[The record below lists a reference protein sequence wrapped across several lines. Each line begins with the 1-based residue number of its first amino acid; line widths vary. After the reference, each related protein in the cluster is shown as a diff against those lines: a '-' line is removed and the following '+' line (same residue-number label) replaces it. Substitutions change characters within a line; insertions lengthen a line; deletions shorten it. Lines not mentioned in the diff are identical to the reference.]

1 MPVLAS
7 KLVGPAPR
15 APLVARPRLATM
27 LDVATTRPL
36 TVVTAPAGWG
46 KTTLLSEW
54 ARDTR
59 RGPTAWMT
67 IEPGDDSD
75 SLWTHLHASL
85 SAAGAI
91 GGYGR
96 RPVPVPL
103 SVSRRVY
110 LCELATVLADSPVPV
125 RIVLDDLHHLADPDA
140 SRDLDFLLR
149 HAEAL
154 RLVVAARTEPSLALH
169 RWRLGGELTEIGAD
183 DLAFTVAETADAL
196 AQHGVDLP
204 APDVDALRVHTE
216 GWPAGIRLMTRV
228 MCGQADPVQLVDRL
242 TGDQPAIAEYLD
254 REVLA
259 CQSPYERDFLLATS
273 VSPRLHGSLADA
285 LTGGTDGERI
295 LGEFVR
301 RGAFTVEIPGEPGWY
316 RYHPLFAALLRS
328 RLRRASPDR
337 FSELHGRAAD
347 WFASHGRSGAA
358 LDQALA
364 GRDWHRATAVL
375 FGHWHR
381 IATCPDGP
389 GTGGAAPPPEDVL
402 HAAPE
407 LALAY
412 AAHLLSVQD
421 GIGAETFLRLAG
433 AGLNRHRADRGS
445 PARTVYTVLRLALA
459 RQEANPAAVEAIARR
474 LLVDVNSG
482 HADHNVRVRAIARTA
497 LGAAQ
502 LAAGD
507 RGAAERNLVAGA
519 HVADRA
525 FLPCARHACSAR
537 LAVLWAGRG
546 ELGHA
551 ERVAQEVLRAP
562 TCTGRCGAD
571 RRAAAYLAL
580 ATVSFERDRLVDA
593 DRYLDLAANQPQHD
607 PFVAAGVATTRIAVH
622 HARADLAAAYDTLR
636 AARRDREAIATAYL
650 RERLTVA
657 EAELRIGCGDTA
669 MARALLQPMLDAV
682 REPPPDLAVILARS
696 YLYDGDHRAAARAL
710 PQWADTGAGPLALRL
725 DAGLLAALAAHRGAD
740 PRRAGD
746 ILERTLELA
755 EPEGFRRPFTRGGQR
770 VRRLLANHLDA
781 GTARWSWVRDL
792 VETGAERA
800 AAAARAPSLVE
811 SLTDRELT
819 VLRYLQ
825 GTMANSEIA
834 GDLSVSVNTVKTH
847 VRNIYRKLAVTG
859 RRAAVRRARELTL
872 L

>member
-1 MPVLAS
+1 
-7 KLVGPAPR
+7 
-15 APLVARPRLATM
+15 
-27 LDVATTRPL
+27 
-36 TVVTAPAGWG
+36 
-46 KTTLLSEW
+46 
-54 ARDTR
+54 
-59 RGPTAWMT
+59 MT
-67 IEPGDDSD
+67 IEPGDDGD
-75 SLWTHLHASL
+75 ILWTHLHASL
-85 SAAGAI
+85 SAAGVI
-91 GGYGR
+91 GGYDQ

-110 LCELATVLADSPVPV
+110 LCELATALADRPAPVG
-125 RIVLDDLHHLADPDA
+125 IVLDDLHHLADPDA

-149 HAEAL
+149 HAEPL
-154 RLVVAARTEPSLALH
+154 RLVVAARAEPSLALH
-169 RWRLGGELTEIGAD
+169 RWRLGGELTEISAD
-183 DLAFTVAETADAL
+183 DLAFTGAETADAL
-196 AQHGVDLP
+196 AQHGVALP
-204 APDVDALRVHTE
+204 AADLDALRVHTE
-216 GWPAGIRLMTRV
+216 GWPAAIRLMARA
-228 MCGQADPVQLVDRL
+228 MSGRPDPVRLVDRL

-259 CQSPYERDFLLATS
+259 CQSPHERDFLLATS
-273 VSPRLHGSLADA
+273 VSPRLHGTLADT
-285 LTGGTDGERI
+285 LTGGTGGERM

-316 RYHPLFAALLRS
+316 RYRPLFVELLRS
-328 RLRRASPDR
+328 RLRRAAPDR

-347 WFASHGRSGAA
+347 WFAAHGHGGAA
-358 LDQALA
+358 LDLALA

-381 IATCPDGP
+381 IAMCPDGP
-389 GTGGAAPPPEDVL
+389 GTHGAAAAPPEDLV

-412 AAHLLSVQD
+412 AAHLLSADD
-421 GIGAETFLRLAG
+421 GTGADAFLRLAG
-433 AGLNRHRADRGS
+433 AGLNRHRADRGG
-445 PARTVYTVLRLALA
+445 PARTVHKVLRLARA
-459 RQEANPAAVEAIARR
+459 WQDANPAAVDAIARQ
-474 LLVDVNSG
+474 LLVDVGSG
-482 HADHNVRVRAIARTA
+482 HADHDVRVRVIARTA

-507 RGAAERNLVAGA
+507 RETAERNLVAGA
-519 HVADRA
+519 HAAERA

-551 ERVAQEVLRAP
+551 ERVAQEALRAP
-562 TCTGRCGAD
+562 TCTRRCGAD

-580 ATVSFERDRLVDA
+580 ATVNFERDRFAEA
-593 DRYLDLAANQPQHD
+593 DRYLDLATNQPQRD
-607 PFVAAGVATTRIAVH
+607 PFVAAGGATARIAVH
-622 HARADLAAAYDTLR
+622 HARADVAAAYDTLR
-636 AARRDREAIATAYL
+636 AARRDRGAMATAYL
-650 RERLTVA
+650 CERLTVA

-669 MARALLQPMLDAV
+669 AARALLQPVLDTV
-682 REPPPDLAVILARS
+682 REPPPDLAVALARS
-696 YLYDGDHRAAARAL
+696 YLYDDDHRAAARAL
-710 PQWADTGAGPLALRL
+710 PDWSDTGACPLALRL
-725 DAGLLAALAAHRGAD
+725 DAGLLAALAAHRGTD

-746 ILERTLELA
+746 ILEHVLELA
-755 EPEGFRRPFTRGGQR
+755 EPEGFRRPFTRGGPP

-781 GTARWSWVRDL
+781 GTAQWSWVRDL
-792 VETGAERA
+792 VDTGAERA
-800 AAAARAPSLVE
+800 GAAARPPSLVE

-825 GTMANSEIA
+825 GAMANCEIA

-847 VRNIYRKLAVTG
+847 VRNIYRKLTVTG